1 MACEPCIRGHR
12 STKCTHA
19 NERLMVP
26 VRKPGRPLSTCP
38 HPPNRA
44 CGCGSVTAA
53 LPRKQK
59 CGCGTNNAA
68 EAPSPTQTDP
78 VPNDAPVSP
87 TRGAPGNFRIQ
98 KPPSTSKQTTRK
110 QSFDPATLHR
120 VDPRSMNVMGGYLG
134 FNAVNASMG
143 GNGIIPTVQPNGLP
157 LNYVSNLPQA
167 LDGLAHPSYNGHLA
181 YPANQ
186 QLFNQQPLS
195 SVIPKEEPMT
205 PQLTNGHI
213 DVKVA
218 SPPLV
223 TQTAIGGGSCCSQ
236 PVTTDHSRH
245 TPSSSEGSIK
255 DSSSVVQKSSCC
267 SSEDTSPEN
276 SVIAAPLQQPIKAPP
291 AIGLPVFQQPLGAT
305 QMYPAFLQQEQTV
318 YTYPAPYGSFQQP
331 LQPSQYPFAVSI
343 SSYGQPMT
351 PGAVPVVHPAP
362 FRTNGTSNGLG
373 TSHVCTCGDA
383 CNCVGCPAHP
393 YNNAT
398 QEYVR
403 SAMNFMLAETGS
415 YEPQSATFPS
425 ESASSSNTVKAS
437 CCGGS
442 GGEVA
447 PSPPAAQTPSDTAS
461 ALSEEQTLSASDF
474 FFVDY
479 HGFSGE
485 CGGDTATCPCG
496 DDCKCLGCSIHN
508 QPPA

>member
-1 MACEPCIRGHR
+1 
-12 STKCTHA
+12 
-19 NERLMVP
+19 MVP

-59 CGCGTNNAA
+59 CGCGTNNAD
-68 EAPSPTQTDP
+68 EAPSPTHPDP
-78 VPNDAPVSP
+78 GSNDIPASP

-98 KPPSTSKQTTRK
+98 KPPSSSKQTARK
-110 QSFDPATLHR
+110 QSFDPAALQR
-120 VDPRSMNVMGGYLG
+120 VDPSSVNVMGGYLD
-134 FNAVNASMG
+134 FNTVNTTMG
-143 GNGIIPTVQPNGLP
+143 GNGIIPPVQPNGLP
-157 LNYVSNLPQA
+157 LNYVPSIPQP
-167 LDGLAHPSYNGHLA
+167 LDGLANPSYNGHLP
-181 YPANQ
+181 YSPSQ
-186 QLFNQQPLS
+186 QLFNQQSLS
-195 SVIPKEEPMT
+195 SVVLKEEPMT
-205 PQLTNGHI
+205 PQLTNGQI

-218 SPPLV
+218 SPPLA
-223 TQTAIGGGSCCSQ
+223 TPNANGRGSCCSH
-236 PVTTDHSRH
+236 PITTDHSRH

-276 SVIAAPLQQPIKAPP
+276 SVIAPMHQPMKAPP
-291 AIGLPVFQQPLGAT
+291 AINLPIFSQTLGAN
-305 QMYPAFLQQEQTV
+305 QMYPVFLPQQQTV

-331 LQPSQYPFAVSI
+331 LQPSQYPFAVSV

-351 PGAVPVVHPAP
+351 PGAVPVVHPLP
-362 FRTNGTSNGLG
+362 FRTNGTSTGLG

-393 YNNAT
+393 YNHAT

-403 SAMNFMLAETGS
+403 SAMNFMLTETGS
-415 YEPQSATFPS
+415 YEPQNHTFQS
-425 ESASSSNTVKAS
+425 EPANSGSTAKAS

-442 GGEVA
+442 GGDVA
-447 PSPPAAQTPSDTAS
+447 PSPPAAQTPSDTTS